1 MYIAFFILRGAKDNQ
16 EAEQGFLSKFSL
28 LVLFF
33 QKKIFTFPLSPSP
46 FKKKNKPKC
55 VLEPKRFV

>member
-28 LVLFF
+28 LILFL
-33 QKKIFTFPLSPSP
+33 KKKNFTLPLSPSP
-46 FKKKNKPKC
+46 F
-55 VLEPKRFV
+55 